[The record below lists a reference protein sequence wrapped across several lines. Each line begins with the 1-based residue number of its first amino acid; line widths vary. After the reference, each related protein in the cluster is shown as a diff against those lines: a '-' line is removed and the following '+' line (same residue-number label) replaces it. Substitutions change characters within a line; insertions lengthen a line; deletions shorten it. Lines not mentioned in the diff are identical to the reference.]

1 MRGDSGEGRIPNAP
15 AGLAILALVGPS
27 FVWCAE
33 YIGSGEVILATRT
46 GALLG
51 PAILWAIVL
60 AILLKYVIGLSG
72 ARWTA
77 ITGEGMVDL
86 FARIPGPRNWLV
98 WLVLGVQFL
107 AGIVSIGA
115 LANAATT
122 FFNALFPLPF
132 AHGHLVWMAVVLV
145 TGAGVAW
152 SGRFS
157 VLKAAMSGLVAV
169 IVIGAFYVA
178 FRTLPP
184 LRDLA
189 SGFLGLSP
197 IEIPGWAF
205 EKLEAFNQLPTTDK
219 ALSLTSWGELIPLTG
234 WAAGG
239 FASQVWYSYWVL
251 GAGYGMAAGRS
262 FGVPADTERL
272 ARLTPEEG
280 GRIRGWCR
288 MVTADASVALL
299 IGVVVTT
306 GFALAGAGALRQAL
320 EGASPEVFGEMLIK
334 PTSALAKMVPSQWG
348 VVGRKIFLAA
358 GCAAMISTQIG
369 QLSGWPRLLAD
380 CVRIV
385 HPPFAKRFT
394 WKQQFRGFLLFF
406 VVTNAVLIL
415 AFNPVVLIK
424 LGGTLDGMLLTPI
437 QALAILVAFLVVLP
451 KLVPR
456 EVWKMVRPGP
466 LILGGLVVSGIFFG
480 VLCVLYLPGTLKA
493 LFSS

>member
-1 MRGDSGEGRIPNAP
+1 VNGRIPPAP
-15 AGLAILALVGPS
+15 RGLAIIAMVGPS

-33 YIGSGEVILATRT
+33 YIGSGEVVLATRT

-51 PAILWAIVL
+51 PAILWAIFL
-60 AILLKYVIGLSG
+60 AILLKYFIGLAG

-77 ITGEGMVDL
+77 ITGEGMVDM
-86 FARIPGPRNWLV
+86 FARIPGPRNWFV
-98 WLVLGVQFL
+98 WIVLGVQFL
-107 AGIVSIGA
+107 AAIVSIGA
-115 LANAATT
+115 LANVATT
-122 FFNALFPLPF
+122 FFDALFPLPIP
-132 AHGHLVWMAVVLV
+132 GGRLVWMGLVLV
-145 TGAGVAW
+145 TGVGVAW
-152 SGRFS
+152 TGRFS
-157 VLKAAMSGLVAV
+157 VLKMVMSGLVAV

-184 LRDLA
+184 VGDILEGFAGLA
-189 SGFLGLSP
+189 PLGVAEWAQAKGAHASP
-197 IEIPGWAF
+197 WKEI
-205 EKLEAFNQLPTTDK
+205 
-219 ALSLTSWGELIPLTG
+219 IPLTG

-251 GAGYGMAAGRS
+251 GAGYGMAAGRG
-262 FGVPADTERL
+262 FGTPADTERL
-272 ARLTPEEG
+272 ARLTPDEA

-288 MVTADASVALL
+288 MVFADASVALL

-306 GFALAGAGALRQAL
+306 GFALAGAGALRQTL
-320 EGASPEVFGEMLIK
+320 EAAPPEVFAEVLRD
-334 PTSALAKMVPSQWG
+334 PASALTKIVPSQWG
-348 VVGRKIFLAA
+348 VIGQKIFLAA

-394 WKQQFRGFLLFF
+394 WTQQFRGFLLFF
-406 VVTNAVLIL
+406 VVTNTVLIL
-415 AFNPVVLIK
+415 AFKPVILIQ

-456 EVWKMVRPGP
+456 EAWKVVKAGP
-466 LILGGLVVSGIFFG
+466 VILGGLVLSAVFFG
-480 VLCVLYLPGTLKA
+480 ILCVLYLPGSLMA
-493 LFSS
+493 LFAS